1 MNSEV
6 EPPNFSSQ
14 ASSIDIT
21 HLLNPLEEI
30 MKNETRNNKKD
41 LFRAMTPEQ
50 AATVNGGR
58 QGVDDPAGHVRRAG
72 EPTPHA

>member
-1 MNSEV
+1 
-6 EPPNFSSQ
+6 
-14 ASSIDIT
+14 
-21 HLLNPLEEI
+21 